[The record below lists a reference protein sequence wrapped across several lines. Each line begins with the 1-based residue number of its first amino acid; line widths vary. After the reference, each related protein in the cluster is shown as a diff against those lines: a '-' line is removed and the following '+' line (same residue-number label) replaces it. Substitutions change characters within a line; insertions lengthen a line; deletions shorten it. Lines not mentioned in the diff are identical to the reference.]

1 MPLDVEATV
10 QALAWMLLGASLVGM
25 LARWIRLPYTVALVL
40 AGVLVEETHVVAVPH
55 LEPRVLLFV
64 FLPPLLFDAAF
75 RLNDRELRSV
85 LRPVLVLALPGTVA
99 TALIAGLLLWGAYLL
114 ADEDRLAYATM
125 ADLGIAVVLG
135 LTMAGRW
142 IRVYRTYR
150 RPAAKDRSATQ
161 VVTIPPER
169 NFPVPA
175 VILHGVL
182 ATTTVVLVVLTVF
195 TG

>member
-1 MPLDVEATV
+1 MSAASLFAWIATV
-10 QALAWMLLGASLVGM
+10 LVGLMLLVIWLMEYDPQFQGA
-25 LARWIRLPYTVALVL
+25 AATRLPIPVISTHALL
-40 AGVLVEETHVVAVPH
+40 GM
-55 LEPRVLLFV
+55 
-64 FLPPLLFDAAF
+64 
-75 RLNDRELRSV
+75 
-85 LRPVLVLALPGTVA
+85 
-99 TALIAGLLLWGAYLL
+99 AGLLLWGAYLL

-161 VVTIPPER
+161 VVAIPPER